1 MSRAAFALQLLGGH
15 FTYTPTGYHVNNLA
29 LDMSCMTRM
38 CPDGEPG
45 ITLGD
50 LGVESVIP
58 ELYFPSPVL
67 ILG

>member
-1 MSRAAFALQLLGGH
+1 M
-15 FTYTPTGYHVNNLA
+15 NNLA